1 MVDASLDRLSDV
13 GGRKELRGTRGV
25 VRDELDQLAGELAKP
40 AIRLDHEREKLSI
53 LLLSPCEVL
62 AVLGRL
68 SAGSSAQGTLRGT
81 GQVSGC
87 RGVDHRDVDVH
98 QLAAQRE
105 ADVGVLVVGVVQL
118 EAGLGP
124 GLASS
129 ALDLRAED
137 LDDVIV
143 AHDALGVA
151 TGVGQGVPGVHSQVS
166 TAVAALGHVLAWR
179 GPLACAWP

>member
-1 MVDASLDRLSDV
+1 MWP
-13 GGRKELRGTRGV
+13 GPGKWPPWG
-25 VRDELDQLAGELAKP
+25 
-40 AIRLDHEREKLSI
+40 
-53 LLLSPCEVL
+53 
-62 AVLGRL
+62 
-68 SAGSSAQGTLRGT
+68 
-81 GQVSGC
+81 
-87 RGVDHRDVDVH
+87 DHRNIDVH

-137 LDDVIV
+137 LDDVVV

-151 TGVGQGVPGVHSQVS
+151 TGVGERVPGEREKEREKEKERKRE
-166 TAVAALGHVLAWR
+166 ALKLCV
-179 GPLACAWP
+179 CAR